1 MTPEVR
7 GLISRMA
14 EQLDQFVRQVTDNRC
29 LQSDLATEARAFL
42 AQPEWRP
49 METAPT
55 DGTLIL
61 AHDYD
66 TIACVLWDGV
76 EWDADGICFF
86 SAGWQYLPEIPEV
99 PQ

>member
-7 GLISRMA
+7 SLISRMA
-14 EQLDQFVRQVTDNRC
+14 EQLDQHARQVMDNRC
-29 LQSDLATEARAFL
+29 VQSGLATEARAFL
-42 AQPEWRP
+42 SQPEWQP

-66 TIACVLWDGV
+66 TIACVSWDGV
-76 EWDADGICFF
+76 EWDANVIFF
-86 SAGWQYLPEIPEV
+86 PAGWQYLPEIPEV